1 MRNVY
6 LIDQFNV
13 VHNEIH
19 FILNETKQ
27 LSQLQPT
34 GQVLADS
41 DHEAILYLIDENDTY
56 NYVSFGQSIWSQLA
70 HMIVSDQK
78 AFLKVEDGLLELTD
92 FTEELKALLY
102 NIEGN
107 SNYGEAFVQAI
118 ENTFADFFDK

>member
-6 LIDQFNV
+6 LINQFNV

-27 LSQLQPT
+27 LSQLQST

-41 DHEAILYLIDENDTY
+41 DNEAFLYLIDENDVY
-56 NYVSFGQSIWSQLA
+56 NYVSFGKSVWSQLA
-70 HMIVSDQK
+70 HMIVSEQN
-78 AFLKVEDGLLELTD
+78 AFLKVEDGELELTD
-92 FTEELKALLY
+92 FADELKTLLY

-107 SNYGEAFVQAI
+107 SNYGETFVQAV
-118 ENTFADFFDK
+118 EEAFADFFTE

>member
-41 DHEAILYLIDENDTY
+41 DQEAILYLIDENDTY
-56 NYVSFGQSIWSQLA
+56 NYVSFGPSSWPQLA

-92 FTEELKALLY
+92 FAQELKALLY

-118 ENTFADFFDK
+118 EQTFADFFGK

>member
-6 LIDQFNV
+6 LIDQFNL

-19 FILNETKQ
+19 FILNEKKQ

-41 DHEAILYLIDENDTY
+41 NHKAILYIIDENDTY
-56 NYVSFGQSIWSQLA
+56 NYLSFGKSIWSQLA

-78 AFLKVEDGLLELTD
+78 AFLKVEGGVMELTN
-92 FTEELKALLY
+92 FAEELKALLY

-118 ENTFADFFDK
+118 ENAFADFFGK

>member
-41 DHEAILYLIDENDTY
+41 DHEAILYIIDANDTY
-56 NYVSFGQSIWSQLA
+56 NYLSFGKSIWSQLA
-70 HMIVSDQK
+70 YMIVSDQK
-78 AFLKVEDGLLELTD
+78 AFLKVEDGVLELIN
-92 FTEELKALLY
+92 FAEELKALLY

-118 ENTFADFFDK
+118 ENAFADFFGK

>member
-6 LIDQFNV
+6 LINQFNV

-27 LSQLQPT
+27 LSQLQST

-41 DHEAILYLIDENDTY
+41 DNEAFLYLIDENDVY
-56 NYVSFGQSIWSQLA
+56 NYVSFGKSVWSQLA
-70 HMIVSDQK
+70 HMIVSEQN
-78 AFLKVEDGLLELTD
+78 AFLKVEDGELELTD
-92 FTEELKALLY
+92 FADELKTLLY

-107 SNYGEAFVQAI
+107 SNYGETFVQAV
-118 ENTFADFFDK
+118 EEAFADLFTE

>member
-41 DHEAILYLIDENDTY
+41 DQEAFLYVIDENDTY
-56 NYVSFGQSIWSQLA
+56 NYLSFGKSIWSQLV
-70 HMIVSDQK
+70 HILVSDQK
-78 AFLKVEDGLLELTD
+78 AFLKVEDGVLELTD
-92 FTEELKALLY
+92 FAQELTGLLY

-107 SNYGEAFVQAI
+107 SNYGEAFVQAV
-118 ENTFADFFDK
+118 EATFTEFFNK

>member
-41 DHEAILYLIDENDTY
+41 DHEAILYLIDEFDTY

-78 AFLKVEDGLLELTD
+78 VFLKVEDGLLELTD